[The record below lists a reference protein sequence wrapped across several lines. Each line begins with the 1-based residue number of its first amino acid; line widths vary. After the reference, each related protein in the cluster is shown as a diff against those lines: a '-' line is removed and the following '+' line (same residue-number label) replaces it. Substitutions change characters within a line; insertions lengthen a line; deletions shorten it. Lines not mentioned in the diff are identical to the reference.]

1 MFVNSK
7 ISCNF
12 ALTKQETKTHN
23 PMNTKMPLYLLDAG
37 MDFRYKKETYTL
49 CGIADNGKY
58 EARDKYGLLVEFPCN
73 LAVIPA

>member
-1 MFVNSK
+1 M
-7 ISCNF
+7 
-12 ALTKQETKTHN
+12 
-23 PMNTKMPLYLLDAG
+23 KMPLYLLDAG
-37 MDFRYKKETYTL
+37 MDFRYKKETFTL